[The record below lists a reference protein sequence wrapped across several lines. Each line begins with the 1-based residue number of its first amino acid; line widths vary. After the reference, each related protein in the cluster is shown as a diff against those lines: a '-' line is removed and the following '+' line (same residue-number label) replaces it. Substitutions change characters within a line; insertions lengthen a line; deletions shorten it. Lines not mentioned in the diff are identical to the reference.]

1 MHRSAAEQSKHERRS
16 SQMTEE
22 HCVILAVDKTE
33 SENDMPTLP
42 LSDIKVLDF
51 MWAIAGPGSTRMLA
65 DYGATVV
72 RVESSHRFDATRT
85 VGPFIKGKPGAENS
99 GLFFNM
105 NVGKRMLTLDLSK
118 QEARSVVLDLVRWAD
133 VVTESCSPK
142 AMRAWGFDYESLR
155 KIKPDIIML
164 STCLMGQ
171 TGPMAQYAGFGNLA
185 AAIAGFT
192 NIAGWSDRP
201 PAGPFGAYTDY
212 IAPWFNA
219 AAILAALEYR
229 ARTGQGQH
237 IDLSQAE
244 ASLQFLSPAL
254 LDAAVNGRV
263 QQRMGNRDINYA
275 PHGVYPT
282 AGADRWIAIVV
293 TNDEQWNSL
302 CSVMARPDLATAPH
316 FAMLTAR
323 LTHQDELD
331 ELLSAWTKDKDSFQL
346 EQELQAHGV
355 PATAVRS
362 MGEMYSDP
370 QLQHRGHFVQ
380 LTHPKYETTTVEGS
394 RFRLSRTPANITGSA
409 ATIGRDNQYVLEALL
424 GYSEERITE
433 LVAAGALE

>member
-1 MHRSAAEQSKHERRS
+1 MHA
-16 SQMTEE
+16 
-22 HCVILAVDKTE
+22 
-33 SENDMPTLP
+33 LP

-72 RVESSHRFDATRT
+72 RVESTHRFDATRT

-118 QEARSVVLDLVRWAD
+118 AEARSVVLDLVHWAD
-133 VVTESCSPK
+133 VVTESFSPK

-155 KIKPDIIML
+155 KIKPNIIML

-229 ARTGQGQH
+229 DRTGEGQH

-244 ASLQFLSPAL
+244 ASLHFLGSAL
-254 LDAAVNGRV
+254 LDTAVNGRV
-263 QQRMGNRDINYA
+263 QQREGNRDINYA
-275 PHGVYPT
+275 PHGVYPA
-282 AGADRWIAIVV
+282 AGVDQWIAIAV
-293 TNDEQWNSL
+293 TNDAQWNSL
-302 CSVMARPDLATAPH
+302 CSVMARPGLATAPH
-316 FAMLTAR
+316 FATLAVR

-331 ELLSAWTKDKDSFQL
+331 ELLSDWTKEKDAFQL
-346 EQELQAHGV
+346 EEQLQARGV

-362 MGEMYSDP
+362 MGEMYSEP

-394 RFRLSRTPANITGSA
+394 RFRLSRTPAQITGSA
-409 ATIGRDNQYVLEALL
+409 ATIGRDNQYVLETLL

>member
-1 MHRSAAEQSKHERRS
+1 MSNQ
-16 SQMTEE
+16 
-22 HCVILAVDKTE
+22 
-33 SENDMPTLP
+33 P
-42 LSDIKVLDF
+42 LSDVKVLDF

-72 RVESSHRFDATRT
+72 RVESAHRFDATRT
-85 VGPFIKGKPGAENS
+85 VGPFINGKPGAENS

-118 QEARSVVLDLVRWAD
+118 AEARSVVFDLVRWAD
-133 VVTESCSPK
+133 VVTESFSPK

-155 KIKPDIIML
+155 QIKPSIIML

-212 IAPWFNA
+212 IAPWYNA

-229 ARTGQGQH
+229 DRTGQGQH

-244 ASLQFLSPAL
+244 ASLHFLGSAL
-254 LDAAVNGRV
+254 LDTAVNGRV
-263 QQRMGNRDINYA
+263 QQRAGNRDVNYA
-275 PHGVYPT
+275 PHGVYQT
-282 AGADRWIAIVV
+282 TGVDHWIAIAV
-293 TNDEQWNSL
+293 TNDDQWNSL
-302 CSVMARPDLATAPH
+302 CSIMARPDLATAPH
-316 FAMLTAR
+316 FATFAAR

-331 ELLSAWTKDKDSFQL
+331 ELLRAWTKEKDSFRL
-346 EQELQAHGV
+346 EEELQSRGV
-355 PATAVRS
+355 PASAVRS

-409 ATIGRDNQYVLEALL
+409 ATMGKDNHYVLETLL
-424 GYSEERITE
+424 GYSEGRITE
-433 LVAAGALE
+433 LVAAGVLE

>member
-1 MHRSAAEQSKHERRS
+1 MPNQP
-16 SQMTEE
+16 
-22 HCVILAVDKTE
+22 LAD
-33 SENDMPTLP
+33 L
-42 LSDIKVLDF
+42 KVLDF

-99 GLFFNM
+99 GLFYNM
-105 NVGKRMLTLDLSK
+105 NAGKRMLTLDLSK
-118 QEARSVVLDLVRWAD
+118 AEARTVVLDLVRWAD
-133 VVTESCSPK
+133 VVTESFSPK

-155 KIKPDIIML
+155 KVKPNIIML

-192 NIAGWSDRP
+192 NIAGWPDRP

-219 AAILAALEYR
+219 ASILAALEYR
-229 ARTGQGQH
+229 DRTGLGQH

-244 ASLQFLSPAL
+244 AAMQFLTSAL
-254 LDAAVNGRV
+254 LDTALNGRV
-263 QQRMGNRDINYA
+263 QQSMGNRDLNFA
-275 PHGVYPT
+275 PHGVYPN
-282 AGADRWIAIVV
+282 AGVDRWIAIAV
-293 TNDEQWNSL
+293 TNDEQWKSL
-302 CSVMARPDLATAPH
+302 CSVMGRADLAAAPHLATAS
-316 FAMLTAR
+316 AR

-331 ELLSAWTKDKDSFQL
+331 ALLSTWTKDKDSFQL
-346 EQELQAHGV
+346 EEQLQTRGV

-362 MGEMYSDP
+362 MSELYSDP

-409 ATIGRDNQYVLEALL
+409 TTIGRDNQYVLEELL
-424 GYSEERITE
+424 GYNEERITE
-433 LVAAGALE
+433 LVAAGVLE